1 MTEISYGAY
10 YHCTR
15 LTSIVITAGVKKICE
30 HAFEG
35 CTGLTSIVLPD
46 GVTEI
51 GYLAFSECPS
61 LEELDFTLCRD
72 CYGYDAIDTSAF
84 MNNPQLKLILPS
96 NLESQRQYFERK
108 MKDQ

>member
-1 MTEISYGAY
+1 MAEKFFLNLIDETGKAIIPNGVTEISYGAY

-15 LTSIVITAGVKKICE
+15 LSSIVIPAGVKKICE

-72 CYGYDAIDTSAF
+72 CYGYEQSIH
-84 MNNPQLKLILPS
+84 LHL
-96 NLESQRQYFERK
+96 
-108 MKDQ
+108 